1 MTSNLGNKET
11 MARNIRY
18 YMELNHVNAV
28 EMCRILDVP
37 QSTFSYWLNAKTYP
51 RIDKIEKMANFFHI
65 EKSDLIEERKSAG
78 PRSDISDEDLKFA
91 LFEGA
96 EVDITDEMFNEV
108 KTYAAFVA
116 QREKNKKGK

>member
-1 MTSNLGNKET
+1 MSDIENREVFSANLRRYMEMAGVSRADVCNALGFKYTTFTDWYNGNK
-11 MARNIRY
+11 
-18 YMELNHVNAV
+18 
-28 EMCRILDVP
+28 
-37 QSTFSYWLNAKTYP
+37 YP
-51 RIDKIEKMANFFHI
+51 RIDKIEMLANFFGI
-65 EKSDLIEERKSAG
+65 EKSDLIEKKKPHQAKQV
-78 PRSDISDEDLKFA
+78 SDEDLKFA